1 VRRRRARLR
10 GDDGTILV
18 LTLGFAGILVVV
30 VGLVANVS
38 AVVLAKRGVASAAD
52 GAAVSAAQALS
63 LTAVYD
69 EGLGTEIPL
78 DQDAAATRV
87 LAYQDSAQD
96 SQPGLR
102 LRVVVEG
109 STAIVTGVREV
120 RPPFPLFGTGPRP
133 VTAVARAR
141 APVVGP

>member
-1 VRRRRARLR
+1 VRRRLR

-30 VGLVANVS
+30 VGLVVNVS

-63 LTAVYD
+63 LTAVYED
-69 EGLGTEIPL
+69 GLGSQIPL
-78 DQDAAATRV
+78 DQGAAAERV
-87 LAYQDSAQD
+87 LAYQDAAQA

-102 LRVVVEG
+102 LRVLVQG
-109 STAIVTGVREV
+109 STATVTGVREV
-120 RPPFPLFGTGPRP
+120 TPPFPLFGTGPRQ